1 MFLHVLNSL
10 SVCRYFCEV
19 DVCKYRPNWYSA
31 RMEGRLLP
39 YASSQY
45 TLLTFEAPSTVE
57 VDISLYQPSLRWEDD
72 IAVSTLLLDAVT
84 PWWGYPLRGQLLVLI
99 AQ

>member
-1 MFLHVLNSL
+1 MFLWLPASSVFCIPWLPTCSLQVLSSL
-10 SVCRYFCEV
+10 SVSRYFCEV

-39 YASSQY
+39 YATRQY

-57 VDISLYQPSLRWEDD
+57 VDISLYQPSLRWEGGGM
-72 IAVSTLLLDAVT
+72 I
-84 PWWGYPLRGQLLVLI
+84 
-99 AQ
+99 